1 VQYIPLANRVIMREI
16 QERKTTSGGL
26 WVPDIARRNKGL
38 TFAEVLA
45 VGPGRYNADGR
56 MIPVHVKVGDIVA
69 VPRAAPAVLPLIDD
83 DGNENVVLMC
93 PENDIVA
100 TVIGLP
106 RQTHIVGIDGAP
118 LDLAPTS
125 LALPDSVYENR
136 EGMDRTI
143 ADLKS
148 VNAPPDV
155 IEEMIAINQDEP
167 R

>member
-1 VQYIPLANRVIMREI
+1 MQYKPLANRVIMREI
-16 QERKTTSGGL
+16 QERKTTAGGL
-26 WVPDIARRNKGL
+26 FIPDIARRQKGL
-38 TFAEVLA
+38 TFAEVIA

-69 VPRAAPAVLPLIDD
+69 VPRNAPAVLPLLDD
-83 DGNENVVLMC
+83 AGNEDLVLMC

-106 RQTHIVGIDGAP
+106 RQSHIVGADGAY
-118 LDLAPTS
+118 LDMVPVSHAV
-125 LALPDSVYENR
+125 PDSVYENR

-143 ADLKS
+143 ADLRQ

-155 IEEMIAINQDEP
+155 IDEMIAINRDE
-167 R
+167 